1 MKPDSPFF
9 PRCLNALNQSSLFK
23 NLEDQ
28 KLTEMLVSFN
38 RITWAKNASIM
49 TDSQSLKYFYVIVSG
64 RMKVSQIN
72 PDTGR
77 ELTLFLLGPGDV
89 FDIICLL
96 DEQEHAVQVTALDE
110 LEALYAPLGEVR
122 HWIET
127 HADFN
132 KTLLPYLGKQLRSL
146 EELAS
151 DLTLHDT
158 LTRLSRLILR
168 YVDIDNPVNKLKLI
182 NDLSHEELGNMI
194 GSVRVVT
201 SRQMQKLKEA
211 DIIHKDRTKMEIK
224 NLHSL
229 LKQAQK
235 KMNQL

>member
-1 MKPDSPFF
+1 
-9 PRCLNALNQSSLFK
+9 
-23 NLEDQ
+23 
-28 KLTEMLVSFN
+28 MLLSFN
-38 RITWAKNASIM
+38 RITWAKNTANM
-49 TDSQSLKYFYVIVSG
+49 TSSQSLKYFYVIVSG

-89 FDIICLL
+89 FDVICLL

-110 LEALYAPLGEVR
+110 LEAIYAPLSKVR

-132 KTLLPYLGKQLRSL
+132 KALLPYLGQQLRSL

-151 DLTLHDT
+151 DLTLYGT

-168 YVDIDNPVNKLKLI
+168 HVIPGTPGSKLKLI
-182 NDLSHEELGNMI
+182 NDLSHEELANMI

-201 SRQMQKLKEA
+201 NRQMQKLKQA
-211 DIIHKDRTKMEIK
+211 DIIHRDTTKMQIK
-224 NLHSL
+224 DLHSL
-229 LKQAQK
+229 MEQSK
-235 KMNQL
+235 KRLH